1 MKKILALTLS
11 LVGAL
16 LLTTTMTS
24 CGEQSQLKQAIDKYN
39 EKMPQDAGGGLT
51 IKQLTL
57 TDTQM
62 VYECEQSEEVDSVK
76 TMRANQDLFKNGV
89 VQNLVKN
96 VNNEAFKQIIETLVS
111 TNRSLSYHITGLK
124 TGETLDVEVSASEL
138 SDILAGNAPTAEP
151 AAEPED
157 STATGVPAE
166 GQ

>member
-1 MKKILALTLS
+1 MKKILSITLS

-16 LLTTTMTS
+16 LLTATMTS

-124 TGETLDVEVSASEL
+124 TGETLDVEVSAGEL

-151 AAEPED
+151 TAEPED